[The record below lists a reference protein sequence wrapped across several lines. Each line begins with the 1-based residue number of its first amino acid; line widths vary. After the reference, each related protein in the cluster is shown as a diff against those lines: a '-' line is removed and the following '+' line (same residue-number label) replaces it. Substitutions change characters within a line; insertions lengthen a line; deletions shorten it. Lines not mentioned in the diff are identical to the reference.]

1 MVNKPGAAMIQYTDK
16 MSTDISIRNLNNLTL
31 FGQKFQLS
39 YASIFLF
46 TFCWISFSQSKF
58 KLVFVICG
66 LWNIFL
72 FRFSKHPFIADASQ
86 VTPLFDGS
94 ASAVSYA
101 DSRNNRF
108 KFIPG
113 GVDIFSRIHP
123 PSKVLH
129 YFNAP
134 PDCTEEQLKQVFE
147 TLGAEV
153 PTKQATFSKSKSR

>member
-1 MVNKPGAAMIQYTDK
+1 MFIALWGKFSYSLKAFKIFRASVNDK
-16 MSTDISIRNLNNLTL
+16 
-31 FGQKFQLS
+31 QKQLCTFIFQLNCAIS
-39 YASIFLF
+39 NAWYSI
-46 TFCWISFSQSKF
+46 
-58 KLVFVICG
+58 ICY
-66 LWNIFL
+66 
-72 FRFSKHPFIADASQ
+72 RFSKHPFIADASQ

-94 ASAVSYA
+94 PSAVSYA

-134 PDCTEEQLKQVFE
+134 PDCPEEHLKHVFQAVS
-147 TLGAEV
+147 AEA
-153 PTKQATFSKSKSR
+153 PLKQATFSKSKTCYYERYPI